1 VDCAAFQLVC
11 VGYCP
16 GLGFP
21 SFGRAVFGFPLFSL
35 TDFSAR
41 EFAVDFGVYIVS
53 FFAAYLLIRRTK
65 DRRNESEQ

>member
-1 VDCAAFQLVC
+1 MQRFSSYVSVIVLAWAFHRLA
-11 VGYCP
+11 
-16 GLGFP
+16 
-21 SFGRAVFGFPLFSL
+21 RAVFGFPLFSL

-65 DRRNESEQ
+65 DRRNESEE

>member
-1 VDCAAFQLVC
+1 LA
-11 VGYCP
+11 
-16 GLGFP
+16 
-21 SFGRAVFGFPLFSL
+21 RAVFGFPLFSL